1 MNIRSYIITVFTCY
15 TRARAITTS
24 TSFRLKEFLWSMN
37 LRIKHRQHDDQV
49 LSPSSRISFT
59 SQVGLW
65 QIKPIGSSCSLDFT
79 RQMTNSHIPFPWN
92 LLLIIVREAVFIM
105 DKATSSCFWILL
117 ALNGVKNLKSS
128 MTTSDLIKSVCI
140 LTFDC
145 SVRMPRRFV
154 QQVRRP
160 FKQIRAGSKSTSV
173 SFSA

>member
-1 MNIRSYIITVFTCY
+1 MNP
-15 TRARAITTS
+15 
-24 TSFRLKEFLWSMN
+24 
-37 LRIKHRQHDDQV
+37 RIKHRQHDDQV

-59 SQVGLW
+59 SQVKLG
-65 QIKPIGSSCSLDFT
+65 QIKPIGSSWSLDFT

-117 ALNGVKNLKSS
+117 TLNGVKNLKSS
-128 MTTSDLIKSVCI
+128 TMLPIDWVKQLSLTRTTSHLIKSVCI